1 MGRVDGKVALVTG
14 AARGQGRSHCLTL
27 AREGAKIIGLDLCSS
42 IDEVRYP
49 LATEGD
55 LAETGRLLDEIGAEA
70 VIMQADVRSHDAV
83 RGVVDAGLAQFGQID
98 VVVANA
104 GVWTWGESRNLP
116 LADWVTTLDINL
128 TGVFNT
134 VQAALPSMI
143 DRGAGGSI
151 MFTSSELAL
160 RGANQALAYT
170 ASKAGVVG
178 MMRALAVEL
187 APHNIRVNTVN
198 PSTVNTA
205 MVQNQAT
212 YDLFAPH
219 KAGTATEE
227 DLRNAMGS
235 FHMLPIELVES
246 QDISNAVLY
255 LASDESRAVTSIM
268 LPVDAGS
275 TQNIG

>member
-1 MGRVDGKVALVTG
+1 MGRMDGKVAFITG

-27 AREGAKIIGLDLCSS
+27 AREGAQIIGLDLCRSV
-42 IDEVRYP
+42 DEVRYP
-49 LATEGD
+49 LATQND
-55 LAETGRLLDEIGAEA
+55 LAETAGMLAEIGAKTILLE
-70 VIMQADVRSHDAV
+70 ADVRSQGDVRAV
-83 RGVVDAGLAQFGQID
+83 ADAGLERFGQID

-104 GVWTWGESRNLP
+104 GVWTWGEARDLP
-116 LADWVTTLDINL
+116 LRDWQFALDVNL
-128 TGVFNT
+128 TGAFNT

-160 RGANQALAYT
+160 RGSAQAVAYT
-170 ASKAGVVG
+170 ATKAGVVG
-178 MMRALAVEL
+178 MMRALAAEL

-198 PSTVNTA
+198 PSTVNTD
-205 MVQNQAT
+205 MVLNQAT

-219 KAGTATEE
+219 KAGTATVD
-227 DLRNAMGS
+227 DLRNAMRA
-235 FHMLPIELVES
+235 FHMLPIELVEP

-255 LASDESRAVTSIM
+255 LASDESRAVTSII

>member
-1 MGRVDGKVALVTG
+1 MGRVEGKVAFVTG

-27 AREGAKIIGLDLCSS
+27 AREGAKIVALDLCQSV
-42 IDEVRYP
+42 DEVRYP
-49 LATEGD
+49 LATEED
-55 LAETGRLLDEIGAEA
+55 LAETARLLKEIDAEA
-70 VIMQADVRSHDAV
+70 VVVQGDVRNQSDVREAV
-83 RGVVDAGLAQFGQID
+83 EAGLSRFGHVD

-104 GVWTWGESRNLP
+104 GVWTWGAARDLP
-116 LADWVTTLDINL
+116 LTDWQFALDVNL
-128 TGVFNT
+128 TGAFNT

-143 DRGAGGSI
+143 DRGNGGSV

-160 RGANQALAYT
+160 RGAAQAVAYT
-170 ASKAGVVG
+170 TTKAGVVG

-198 PSTVNTA
+198 PSTVNTD
-205 MVQNQAT
+205 MVLNQAT

-219 KAGTATEE
+219 KAGTATVD
-227 DLRNAMGS
+227 DLRNAMGA
-235 FHMLPIELVES
+235 FHMLPIELVEP